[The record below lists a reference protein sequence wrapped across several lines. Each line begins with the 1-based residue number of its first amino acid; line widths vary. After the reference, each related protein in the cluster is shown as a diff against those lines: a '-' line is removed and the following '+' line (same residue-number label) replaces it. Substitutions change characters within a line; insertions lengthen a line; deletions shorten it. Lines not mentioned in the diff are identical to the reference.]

1 LEEERRKLIDGA
13 RQIECLKLRTLVLV
27 GSYSHQFY
35 GDPGHKRK
43 IKRLF
48 TPAVGGGGK
57 IEFLDRQYAPL
68 WLWNL
73 GFRKGVTKSS
83 NRFDVC

>member
-1 LEEERRKLIDGA
+1 
-13 RQIECLKLRTLVLV
+13 VLV